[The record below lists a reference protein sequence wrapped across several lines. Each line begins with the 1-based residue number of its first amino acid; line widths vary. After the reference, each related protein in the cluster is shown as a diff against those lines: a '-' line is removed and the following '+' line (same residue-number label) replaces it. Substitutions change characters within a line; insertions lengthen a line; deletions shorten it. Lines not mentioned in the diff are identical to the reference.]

1 MGACVYLNTLPAM
14 LWWCTRLV
22 YMTNK
27 NIRDKI
33 LCCFMES
40 PLSFSLKPFYSDY
53 VHMWSYF
60 CLLMLDSVFILLSD
74 SIKISEYIL
83 HCYIVKNKKGP
94 LLWKSAYWRI
104 SFENTFQ
111 NPTAGCD
118 LNWGGGLYVKKIKN
132 FFRNMPLNGQISL
145 RHFRYV
151 K

>member
-1 MGACVYLNTLPAM
+1 MFILQETLCKNKLFFFQIVNSWKDVRYDLEWVEVVNLLRAFREKRFFFPRFFITSEKMSDRKIFRLFFFLKHFVGACVYLNTLPAM

-40 PLSFSLKPFYSDY
+40 PLSFSLKPFYSNY

-74 SIKISEYIL
+74 SIKIS
-83 HCYIVKNKKGP
+83 
-94 LLWKSAYWRI
+94 
-104 SFENTFQ
+104 
-111 NPTAGCD
+111 
-118 LNWGGGLYVKKIKN
+118 
-132 FFRNMPLNGQISL
+132 
-145 RHFRYV
+145 
-151 K
+151 